1 MSFQYKQIT
10 EQSKHKLMQV
20 NLFVF
25 ILHTCAS
32 LPDRGGGR
40 GGGKPDFS
48 CRNIWIWRKENT
60 RMIMKHGRGKE
71 VCMEGKEDGWK

>member
-48 CRNIWIWRKENT
+48 CRNNYMDMEEGKYKDDHETWKRK
-60 RMIMKHGRGKE
+60 GG
-71 VCMEGKEDGWK
+71 MEGKDGWK